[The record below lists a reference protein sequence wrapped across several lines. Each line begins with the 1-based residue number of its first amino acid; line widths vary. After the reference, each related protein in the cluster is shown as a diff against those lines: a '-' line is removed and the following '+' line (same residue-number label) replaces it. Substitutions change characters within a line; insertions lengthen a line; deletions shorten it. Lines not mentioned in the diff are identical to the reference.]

1 MLIILKVFMMFC
13 NIFDRCCFVK
23 CKFWNKCFKKVN
35 LWDFDK
41 YFKVFLLYVI
51 RYEYCKLMIGY
62 R

>member
-1 MLIILKVFMMFC
+1 MLFCIIIFLNVNFEINVLKKYIGV
-13 NIFDRCCFVK
+13 VK
-23 CKFWNKCFKKVN
+23 IN

-62 R
+62 W